1 MVSETKSIHCIPQTA
16 TLTPFTTP
24 IPAISHL
31 LKSGLNPEK
40 FPLKF
45 MILMIFL

>member
-1 MVSETKSIHCIPQTA
+1 MVSKTKPTYCIPQTA

-31 LKSGLNPEK
+31 LKFTLNPEK
-40 FPLKF
+40 REKK
-45 MILMIFL
+45 